1 MNLRSVGVLCI
12 LFFVSRVSGGASVFE
27 PTGRLMLVSV
37 FINEFLQPDRST
49 AANLTLTCSTRTF
62 LVIMD
67 MAYGI
72 SFL

>member
-12 LFFVSRVSGGASVFE
+12 LFLVSRVSGGASGFE

-37 FINEFLQPDRST
+37 FINEFLQEDRSK

-62 LVIMD
+62 LFAVD

-72 SFL
+72 CSL